1 MPTCTFFGHREC
13 PEAIRP
19 KLRAVVTELIEGRG
33 VELFYVGQQGGF
45 DAMAWAVLRE
55 LAGERPH
62 IRYAVVLEHMPGR
75 RELWERLDYT
85 ETLLPEGIE
94 SVHPRYAIARR
105 NDWMLRRA
113 DYVVTYIT
121 HPWGGAAQYAEKARR
136 EGKSGLNLAQYYP
149 VRDNA

>member
-94 SVHPRYAIARR
+94 SVYPRYAIAWR

-136 EGKSGLNLAQYYP
+136 QGKTVLNLAQKYP